1 VFKKLI
7 PVLLFLSLTS
17 ISEAQVITQTFVD
30 RCTGEVKIVTANF
43 SNGPTAVAFYNRV
56 KTFTYQEYLSG
67 ALQAW
72 LTETYTWWNNLSPC
86 APAQQQTNQAQQ
98 TVAQTTQTVST
109 LPKPPSTPPPSS
121 SGSPSSSSSSNTSGG
136 TSTSESSSSTGG
148 SEGGSTSEG
157 SSSEGSETEGGESE
171 SENTESESEED
182 TDSEGESE
190 EKEEKKDDKKKRTP
204 RPIMMSGDVVFLQNL
219 RGNFD
224 DIVSIGMT
232 QSSLMGDR
240 TYGVSTL
247 VWSNLNQF
255 SITGNTGVI
264 KFKEDYTPKAVNSY
278 SAGYSKMFRS
288 HSLSLG
294 ASRIILGSKYG
305 LFGGGISYSSSLD
318 NSKVDRIKGL
328 TNSLSYNV
336 LWTRPF
342 SLSSR
347 LNYTPVIVVAGTPFM
362 YITEGRE
369 FITNVNI
376 IAVSSNSFDF
386 MISRRFRANFNYTL
400 IKGTDKNLPFLNSFV
415 VGSKLSYNF

>member
-72 LTETYTWWNNLSPC
+72 LTETYAWWNNLSPC

-157 SSSEGSETEGGESE
+157 SSSEGNETEGEESE
-171 SENTESESEED
+171 SESTESESEED

-190 EKEEKKDDKKKRTP
+190 EKEEKKDDKKRTP

-247 VWSNLNQF
+247 IWSNLNQF
-255 SITGNTGVI
+255 SITANTGVI
-264 KFKEDYTPKAVNSY
+264 KFKQDYTPKAVNSY

-288 HSLSLG
+288 HSIALS

-362 YITEGRE
+362 YITEGKE
-369 FITNVNI
+369 FISNVNI

-400 IKGTDKNLPFLNSFV
+400 IKGTDKNLPFLNSFI